1 MRLTALLGINPGYAC
16 PIMMGSCYVVMPVG
30 GYRFIRTGR
39 YSPKAALGLAIGG
52 IPGVLLAAYAIKQL
66 PLTYVRWI
74 VVFAVLYTSVMLLRS
89 AAEKSAAT
97 TQAPQPAPE

>member
-1 MRLTALLGINPGYAC
+1 
-16 PIMMGSCYVVMPVG
+16 
-30 GYRFIRTGR
+30 
-39 YSPKAALGLAIGG
+39 
-52 IPGVLLAAYAIKQL
+52 LAAYAIKQL

-89 AAEKSAAT
+89 AAEKSVAT